1 VASDTNPAMNPLA
14 SVQTK
19 AALANSL
26 TEALDTARVQ
36 AAWTLMMGAS
46 RIALLA
52 HEHPDGDALGSAL
65 GLAHVLRG
73 FGKTC
78 VPTCADPA
86 PPLYGFLPGLEGL
99 QRDLGDESFDLVIAL
114 DAGELTRYGPLY
126 ERHRAF
132 LDQATIV
139 NLDHHL
145 TSSGCGQ
152 ISIIDVAS
160 AATAE
165 LITLLLMQLGIS
177 ISQEA
182 AVCLLTGIIT
192 DTRAF
197 EYSAT
202 TPRTLEVAAH
212 LMRAG
217 AVPAEIVKPVYRTTP
232 LAKARLWGLVQSAIE
247 SSLDGRLVWSM
258 LTQQMWQASGAAMG
272 ADDSLPSY
280 LIDIEGAQIAALFK
294 EHADGEPRVSL
305 RTVAPYTAALMA
317 AHFGGGGHER
327 AAGLTFR
334 GTLEQAK
341 TDVLAYLEAQI
352 RLMDQETR
360 ADKRQ

>member
-1 VASDTNPAMNPLA
+1 MAYEMNPAMNPLA
-14 SVQTK
+14 ATQTG
-19 AALANSL
+19 AAVATSL
-26 TEALDTARVQ
+26 TQALDAASVQ
-36 AAWTLMMGAS
+36 AAWALMMGAS

-78 VPTCADPA
+78 VPACADPA
-86 PPLYGFLPGLEGL
+86 PPLYGFLPGLDGL
-99 QRDLGDESFDLVIAL
+99 QRDLGDEAFDLVIAL
-114 DAGELTRYGPLY
+114 DAGELTRYGALY
-126 ERHRAF
+126 EHHRAF
-132 LDQATIV
+132 LDQATVI
-139 NLDHHL
+139 NLDHHV

-152 ISIIDVAS
+152 VSIIDVAS

-165 LITLLLMQLGIS
+165 LITLLLMQVSVS
-177 ISQEA
+177 ISPEA
-182 AVCLLTGIIT
+182 AVCLMTGIVT

-202 TPRTLEVAAH
+202 TPRTLEAAAQ

-217 AVPAEIVKPVYRTTP
+217 AVPAEIVKPVYRLTP

-247 SSLDGRLVWSM
+247 SSPDGRLIWSM
-258 LTQQMWQASGAAMG
+258 LTQEMWRASGAEMG

-294 EHADGEPRVSL
+294 EHVDGYPRVSL
-305 RTVAPYTAALMA
+305 RTVPPYNAALLA

-327 AAGLTFR
+327 AAGLTFQ

-341 TDVLAYLEAQI
+341 TEVLAYLEAQM
-352 RLMDQETR
+352 RL
-360 ADKRQ
+360 

>member
-1 VASDTNPAMNPLA
+1 MAQKKPSSVNAITSPIQQAGPAAPPLA
-14 SVQTK
+14 
-19 AALANSL
+19 
-26 TEALDTARVQ
+26 EALDAELARS
-36 AAWTLMMGAS
+36 AWQMMMSAS

-65 GLAHVLRG
+65 GLAFVLRG

-78 VPTCADPA
+78 APVCIDPA
-86 PPLYGFLPGLEGL
+86 PAVYRFLPGVEDL
-99 QRDLGDESFDLVIAL
+99 QQDLGDESFDLVIAL
-114 DAGELTRYGPLY
+114 DAGDLTRYGALY

-132 LDQATIV
+132 LDGAAIV

-145 TSSGCGQ
+145 TSAGCGQ
-152 ISIIDVAS
+152 VNIIDVAS

-165 LITLLLMQLGIS
+165 LITLLLIQVGAAIS
-177 ISQEA
+177 RDA
-182 AVCLLTGIIT
+182 AVCLMTGIVT

-217 AVPAEIVKPVYRTTP
+217 AVPAEIVKPVYRVNP
-232 LAKARLWGLVQSAIE
+232 LAKARLWGLAQSAIE
-247 SSLDGRLVWSM
+247 SAVDGRLVWSM
-258 LTQQMWQASGAAMG
+258 LTQEMLNAARASTGM
-272 ADDSLPSY
+272 DDSLPSY
-280 LIDIEGAQIAALFK
+280 LIDIEGAEIAALFK
-294 EHADGEPRVSL
+294 EHADGYPRVSL
-305 RTVAPYTAALMA
+305 RTVHPYNAALMA

-341 TDVLAYLEAQI
+341 TEVLAYLEAQ
-352 RLMDQETR
+352 LR
-360 ADKRQ
+360 AVK

>member
-1 VASDTNPAMNPLA
+1 V
-14 SVQTK
+14 
-19 AALANSL
+19 
-26 TEALDTARVQ
+26 TEALDRARVE
-36 AAWTLMMGAS
+36 AAWALMIGAS

-73 FGKTC
+73 LGKTC
-78 VPTCADPA
+78 LPACADPA
-86 PPLYGFLPGLEGL
+86 PPLYGFLPGLDGL
-99 QRDLGDESFDLVIAL
+99 QRDLGAEDFDLVIAL
-114 DAGELTRYGPLY
+114 DAGELTRYGALY

-132 LDQATIV
+132 LDRVPIV
-139 NLDHHL
+139 NLDHHV

-152 ISIIDVAS
+152 VSIIDVQS

-165 LITLLLMQLGIS
+165 LITLLLLQLGVS
-177 ISQEA
+177 ILRDA
-182 AVCLLTGIIT
+182 AVCLMTGIIT

-217 AVPAEIVKPVYRTTP
+217 AVPAEIVKPVYRVTP

-247 SSLDGRLVWSM
+247 SSSGGRLVWSS
-258 LTQQMWQASGAAMG
+258 LTEQMWRASGAEVG
-272 ADDSLPSY
+272 ADDSLSSY
-280 LIDIEGAQIAALFK
+280 LIDLEGAKIAVLFK
-294 EHADGEPRVSL
+294 DDADGSPRVSL
-305 RTVAPYTAALMA
+305 RTAPPYHAARLA

-327 AAGLTFR
+327 AAGFTFR

-341 TDVLAYLEAQI
+341 TEVLAYLETQMHSI
-352 RLMDQETR
+352 DQGGEP
-360 ADKRQ
+360 K